1 MNDFRQTQQDEM
13 PQAQDDMQPS
23 DRMTDGQRKTLEAIA
38 NDIKAYPESHT
49 KLQELIA
56 IGSKSL
62 ASKIIGRCPGYRSA
76 KSIAEEILTINY

>member
-1 MNDFRQTQQDEM
+1 MEDFRHTPEDEM
-13 PQAQDDMQPS
+13 PQEQDDMQPS
-23 DRMTDGQRKTLEAIA
+23 DKMTAGQKLVLDSIA
-38 NDIKAYPESHT
+38 NDIKAYPESYA

-76 KSIAEEILTINY
+76 QSIAEEILTINA